1 MKILV
6 TGGSGYLG
14 TSLKQE
20 LRNRGNRVFSVSRR
34 SGPHI
39 DDLACDLS
47 VITEIDDIYKKL
59 SGEKIEV
66 IVHLASKLMNE
77 TLSQSEIFDY
87 NLKISQGFV
96 RLAGLLMPSKVI
108 NASSTAVYPETNG
121 TFDEESLIKPSVNS
135 DALYG
140 LSKFVA
146 ENLIDASLHSTSI
159 QCIHL
164 RIGQVYGDQMPEERI
179 IPALRK
185 ELQLDS
191 RMTLFGSGERII
203 PFVCISFLIDV
214 IVKFIEN
221 ESKSGVYNVVSE
233 NLSLIDIAQRIAYE
247 EGVAEPHIVLV
258 SEGKISKFRVIA
270 EKLNHFLQNINRK

>member
-20 LRNRGNRVFSVSRR
+20 LRNRGNRVFSLSRS

-39 DDLACDLS
+39 DDLTCDLTDMS
-47 VITEIDDIYKKL
+47 EIDDICKKL

-66 IVHLASKLMNE
+66 AVHLASKLMNQ
-77 TLSQSEIFDY
+77 TLSQSNIFDH
-87 NLKISQGFV
+87 NLEISQGFV

-108 NASSTAVYPETNG
+108 NASSTAVYPEISG

-146 ENLIDASLHSTSI
+146 ENLMDARLHSTST

-164 RIGQVYGDQMPEERI
+164 RIGQIYGNQMPDDRI
-179 IPALRK
+179 MPVLKK
-185 ELQLDS
+185 ELQRDS

-203 PFVCISFLIDV
+203 PFVNISFLINV

-221 ESKSGVYNVVSE
+221 ETKSGVYNVVGE
-233 NLSLIDIAQRIAYE
+233 NLSLIDIAHRVAHE
-247 EGVAEPHIVLV
+247 DGVTEPLIVLV
-258 SEGKISKFRVIA
+258 PEGKTSKFRVIA
-270 EKLNHFLQNINRK
+270 EKLNRFLQSVN

>member
-14 TSLKQE
+14 TYLKQE
-20 LRNRGNRVFSVSRR
+20 LRNRGNRVFSLSRS

-39 DDLACDLS
+39 DDLVCNLTDMS
-47 VITEIDDIYKKL
+47 EIDDICNKL
-59 SGEKIEV
+59 SEEKITV
-66 IVHLASKLMNE
+66 AVHLASKLMNE
-77 TLSQSEIFDY
+77 TLNQSDIFNH
-87 NLKISQGFV
+87 NLEISQGFV

-108 NASSTAVYPETNG
+108 NASSTAVYPEISG

-146 ENLIDASLHSTSI
+146 ENLMDANLHSINT

-164 RIGQVYGDQMPEERI
+164 RIGQVYGDQMPKDRI
-179 IPALRK
+179 IPVLRK
-185 ELQLDS
+185 ELQIDS

-203 PFVCISFLIDV
+203 PFVNISFLIDV
-214 IVKFIEN
+214 IVKFVEN
-221 ESKSGVYNVVSE
+221 ETKSGVYNVVSE
-233 NLSLIDIAQRIAYE
+233 NLSLIDIAHRIAHE
-247 EGVAEPHIVLV
+247 EGVTEPVIVLV
-258 SEGKISKFRVIA
+258 PKGKTSKFRVIA
-270 EKLNHFLQNINRK
+270 EKLNQFLQSV

>member
-20 LRNRGNRVFSVSRR
+20 LRNRGARVFSLSR
-34 SGPHI
+34 SCGPHI
-39 DDLACDLS
+39 DDLVCDLTDIS
-47 VITEIDDIYKKL
+47 EIDHIYKNL

-66 IVHLASKLMNE
+66 AVHLASKLMNE
-77 TLSQSEIFDY
+77 TLSQSDVFDH
-87 NLKISQGFV
+87 NLKISQGFI

-108 NASSTAVYPETNG
+108 NASSTSVYPEISG
-121 TFDEESLIKPSVNS
+121 AFDEESLIKPSFNS

-146 ENLIDASLHSTSI
+146 ENLMDASLHSTST

-164 RIGQVYGDQMPEERI
+164 RIGQVYGDQMPEDRI
-179 IPALRK
+179 IPVLRK

-203 PFVCISFLIDV
+203 PFVNISFLIDV

-221 ESKSGVYNVVSE
+221 ETESGIYNVVGE
-233 NLSLIDIAQRIAYE
+233 NSSLIDIAHRLAYE
-247 EGVAEPHIVLV
+247 EGVTDPELVLIPK
-258 SEGKISKFRVIA
+258 GKTSKFRVTTD
-270 EKLNHFLQNINRK
+270 KLKQFLRSVN